1 MMKVFNVFLCCVAL
15 FSLSGCGGGGG
26 STTDLNTVSLSVRPT
41 SNRLESDVSTGNV
54 CSATGVSSGGTLSTD
69 TINVDVTS
77 TAYPNALKP
86 SPVTIQRIQISY
98 VPAISGV
105 PVIPTYYDTGFVI
118 PPNTTLS
125 AQVHV
130 TDKLKL
136 DLLNSF
142 GFQLCSSNY
151 YEYNVTITFEG
162 VEDYTNKSVSF
173 STQVKVAFADRV

>member
-1 MMKVFNVFLCCVAL
+1 MSKTLL
-15 FSLSGCGGGGG
+15 LILSLVMSCSMIGCGGGGG
-26 STTDLNTVSLSVRPT
+26 STANLNTVSLSVSPA
-41 SNRLESDVSTGNV
+41 SNRLEADVSTGNT

-69 TINVDVTS
+69 TISVDVTS
-77 TAYPNALKP
+77 TAYPNTLKP
-86 SPVTIQRIQISY
+86 SPVTIQRIIISY
-98 VPAISGV
+98 APAISGV
-105 PVIPTYYDTGFVI
+105 PAIPVYYDTGFVI
-118 PPNTTLS
+118 PPNTTAT

-151 YEYNVTITFEG
+151 FEYNVTITFEG
-162 VEDYTNKSVSF
+162 VEDFTNKSVSF